1 MHSIDAQDAGEA
13 GNTEEAMRTFETVVV
28 IGVVAACTPLSV
40 QGLNETEFR
49 ESVVGRTLIAGPATV
64 VVGADGTLSGST
76 SDGVI
81 SGTWQYKDDQFCR
94 EAKAGSRQLPYDCQ
108 VVLLEGNEVV
118 FWRNSGKGVKAVYS
132 ITEIKSLANPL
143 ATEQDLGDEWQSL
156 MAAEWQVVFPAP
168 DLESLIERHQLSKNV
183 NNSHDHEVAFWNDA
197 NSSYPKAVI
206 HYLKTHADLAWRSRP
221 DPRSIGDEGFFQDK
235 AIKFDSLKID
245 RNRLGQV
252 QWRLFH
258 FDNVNCV
265 GFVQIWGDV
274 DPRLAGDQMIYGYYC
289 AGPGQ
294 SLPEELARKVVAV
307 IDIGDNKDPRRQFLS
322 KSPGPFDGLWTGTG
336 ISESGTCRATT
347 RKYGRLRSIIVE
359 LIIREMEITGR
370 VTKAFHGS
378 SPIRVNASIRGI
390 ASDSGEFDLVVGETV
405 LGAELVMQ
413 GRLPKKG
420 KLANGKWSTPNCS
433 GTISFTRTFPY

>member
-156 MAAEWQVVFPAP
+156 MAAEWQVGRCP
-168 DLESLIERHQLSKNV
+168 
-183 NNSHDHEVAFWNDA
+183 
-197 NSSYPKAVI
+197 
-206 HYLKTHADLAWRSRP
+206 YL
-221 DPRSIGDEGFFQDK
+221 
-235 AIKFDSLKID
+235 
-245 RNRLGQV
+245 
-252 QWRLFH
+252 
-258 FDNVNCV
+258 C
-265 GFVQIWGDV
+265 
-274 DPRLAGDQMIYGYYC
+274 
-289 AGPGQ
+289 
-294 SLPEELARKVVAV
+294 
-307 IDIGDNKDPRRQFLS
+307 
-322 KSPGPFDGLWTGTG
+322 
-336 ISESGTCRATT
+336 
-347 RKYGRLRSIIVE
+347 
-359 LIIREMEITGR
+359 
-370 VTKAFHGS
+370 
-378 SPIRVNASIRGI
+378 
-390 ASDSGEFDLVVGETV
+390 
-405 LGAELVMQ
+405 
-413 GRLPKKG
+413 
-420 KLANGKWSTPNCS
+420 
-433 GTISFTRTFPY
+433 